1 MVKKKFN
8 VPFDKTKSNENKIVT
23 FDIDN
28 NEISIYNYDWD
39 LKFDKSSYRL
49 SFVPLQK
56 LIVHFQMGKT
66 KKKKN
71 PRKKKKER
79 EDKKQSK
86 SKLELNHWVEGCYIF
101 LFYLVRNDKRKKT
114 SCSFFIALLIMVIKY
129 PFDFSFLFSIFLF
142 SLFLF
147 SLFQCNARVSN
158 ICHWE
163 RLILLM

>member
-1 MVKKKFN
+1 MLLDKAGRFCYRFLLKKEKKKRKEREQKNKKERKEKERRGKRMVKKKFN

-66 KKKKN
+66 KKKK
-71 PRKKKKER
+71 KSKKKE
-79 EDKKQSK
+79 
-86 SKLELNHWVEGCYIF
+86 
-101 LFYLVRNDKRKKT
+101 KRK
-114 SCSFFIALLIMVIKY
+114 
-129 PFDFSFLFSIFLF
+129 
-142 SLFLF
+142 
-147 SLFQCNARVSN
+147 R
-158 ICHWE
+158 
-163 RLILLM
+163 R